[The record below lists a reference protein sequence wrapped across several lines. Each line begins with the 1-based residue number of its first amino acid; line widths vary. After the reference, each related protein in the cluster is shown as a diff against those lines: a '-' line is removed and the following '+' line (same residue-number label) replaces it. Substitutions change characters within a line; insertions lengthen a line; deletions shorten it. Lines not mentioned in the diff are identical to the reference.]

1 MSKPLVIH
9 LEPVRYSHKLWVEL
23 EEFAEVE
30 LIGEYS
36 REEFIKDLHGKY
48 ANIVAMG
55 RGYLSGQKV
64 GMFNEE
70 LISHFPSSLKYIAH
84 QGTGYDQIDVEALTK
99 RGIQLS
105 NCPNI
110 TTNST
115 ADTNIFLMLGAM
127 RNFEAGRQ
135 NLIAGKWPNGGL
147 GAGVEVGYAPSRKVL
162 GIIGMGDIGRAV
174 RDRAESF
181 GFEKIVYYNRS
192 KLSPELEKH
201 CEYATTLE
209 ELVSVSDV
217 ISINCPLNTTT
228 YHLID
233 DSLIYKMKD
242 GVVIVNTARGA
253 VINEHDMIKHLKTG
267 KIGAAGL
274 DVFENEPVP
283 SKELLDMPSVLALP
297 HMGTHTVQA
306 FSDMESWTI
315 QNIRSALLTG
325 KVQTIVPE
333 QNTVIFN

>member
-9 LEPVRYSHKLWVEL
+9 LEPVRYSQQLWVDI
-23 EEFAEVE
+23 EEIAKVE

-64 GMFNEE
+64 GMFDEE
-70 LISHFPSSLKYIAH
+70 LISHFPPSLKYIAH
-84 QGTGYDQIDVEALTK
+84 QGTGYDQIDIEALTK
-99 RGIQLS
+99 RGIQVS

-135 NLIAGKWPNGGL
+135 NLIAGKWPTGGL

-192 KLSPELEKH
+192 KLSPELEKQ
-201 CEYATTLE
+201 CEYASTLE

-217 ISINCPLNTTT
+217 ISINCPLNRST

-233 DSLIYKMKD
+233 DSLISKMKD

-253 VINEHDMIKHLKTG
+253 VIHEQDMIKHLKTG

-283 SKELLDMPSVLALP
+283 SKELLDIPSVLALP

-315 QNIRSALLTG
+315 HNIRSALLTG

-333 QNTVIFN
+333 QKNTKFN